1 MPEKVG
7 STNAQHLGRQM
18 AEPSGE
24 RTHPAFSG
32 TDTASEASAG
42 KFVGEK
48 PDFKVVQTEYDNRLG
63 KTIFKDVG
71 AMWHGTSKNGS
82 DYYTLKIG
90 KLRLLV
96 FPNNKD

>member
-1 MPEKVG
+1 MPEREEK
-7 STNAQHLGRQM
+7 
-18 AEPSGE
+18 PS
-24 RTHPAFSG
+24 FSG
-32 TDTASEASAG
+32 QDAAAAG

-48 PDFKVVQTEYDNRLG
+48 PDFRVVQTEYDNRLG

-71 AMWHGTSKNGS
+71 AMWRGTSKTGS

-96 FPNNKD
+96 FPNNRDPKPQSGLGDRGRSPLD

>member
-7 STNAQHLGRQM
+7 AS
-18 AEPSGE
+18 
-24 RTHPAFSG
+24 HPAFSG
-32 TDTASEASAG
+32 STEATEGSV

-48 PDFKVVQTEYDNRLG
+48 PDFKVVQTEYDSRLG

-71 AMWHGTSKNGS
+71 AMWRGTSKSGS